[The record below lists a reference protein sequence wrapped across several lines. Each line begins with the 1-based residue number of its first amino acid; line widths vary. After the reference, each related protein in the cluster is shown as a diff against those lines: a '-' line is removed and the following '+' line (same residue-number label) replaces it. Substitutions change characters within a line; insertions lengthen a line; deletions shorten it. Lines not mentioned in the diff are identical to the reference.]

1 MFTLKHI
8 GWLMLSG
15 VLFLENAVAKYV
27 YQIFI
32 GVEKTNKYLFY
43 RVIRHNISMIWLFIA
58 WWTVCIFEK
67 RTFYKWRLG
76 IKKSIFWRLVIK
88 HSRTM
93 AWTWYKNSGISRRL
107 EIHLPGHIFTP
118 AIFSAES
125 SAELT
130 LRSHGSSGVRV
141 KTFKH
146 KIDYVAQVQ
155 GILNPEGFKNGST
168 AQSSEK

>member
-1 MFTLKHI
+1 M
-8 GWLMLSG
+8 
-15 VLFLENAVAKYV
+15 
-27 YQIFI
+27 
-32 GVEKTNKYLFY
+32 
-43 RVIRHNISMIWLFIA
+43 IRLFIA

-155 GILNPEGFKNGST
+155 GILNPEEFYNCYTGSKFT
-168 AQSSEK
+168 TILPDQPILCLSESVQILWVKSIIRA